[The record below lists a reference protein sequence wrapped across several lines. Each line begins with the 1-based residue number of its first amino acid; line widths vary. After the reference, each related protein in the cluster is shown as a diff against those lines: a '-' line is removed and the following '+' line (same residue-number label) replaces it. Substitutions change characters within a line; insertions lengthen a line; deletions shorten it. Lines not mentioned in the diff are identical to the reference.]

1 MTFKDINL
9 SDKLINGLEKQNI
22 TQPTPIQI
30 HSYKHIMNKK
40 DLIACSSTGSGKTLA
55 YLLPVISQLIPDSKY
70 IQALILVPTQE
81 LAIQVCKQIDILC
94 KNSELPYSSLFLI
107 GDGNINR
114 QIDSLK
120 TKPSIVVGTPA
131 RILQLIKMKKLRVHD
146 VKFLIIDEAD
156 RLIDKTYYESVITIR
171 KSLMKYTQILMF
183 SASIDKKTR
192 KTANQLAYNP
202 VFLDISKDT
211 NEKDIIPKTI
221 KHYYIIS
228 DRRERI
234 ETLRKIIKA
243 GKPEKAMIFIN
254 SRYDLE
260 ESLQKLQY
268 HNYNVGSLSGNSDK
282 FSKRNAIND
291 FKDGRISYLLATDVA
306 ARGLQIDN
314 VDMVI
319 NVNLPEDSKEYLH
332 RAGRCGRN
340 EHTGICISII
350 TENELNKIKQYQKQ
364 FNINVVARKLYN
376 GKLVAK

>member
-1 MTFKDINL
+1 MKKISIMVPCYNEEENVIPI
-9 SDKLINGLEKQNI
+9 SEALID
-22 TQPTPIQI
+22 
-30 HSYKHIMNKK
+30 MFAK
-40 DLIACSSTGSGKTLA
+40 DLPQYDYEILFIDNDST
-55 YLLPVISQLIPDSKY
+55 
-70 IQALILVPTQE
+70 LVPTQE

-268 HNYNVGSLSGNSDK
+268 HNYNVVLINS
-282 FSKRNAIND
+282 A
-291 FKDGRISYLLATDVA
+291 
-306 ARGLQIDN
+306 N
-314 VDMVI
+314 VM
-319 NVNLPEDSKEYLH
+319 
-332 RAGRCGRN
+332 
-340 EHTGICISII
+340 
-350 TENELNKIKQYQKQ
+350 Q
-364 FNINVVARKLYN
+364 
-376 GKLVAK
+376 